1 MKLQM
6 KLRTRLFLG
15 FSALMT
21 VALLGL
27 LLALVSVMQ
36 MAKSQEQL
44 IRDNFSI
51 IEINQQLR
59 QTLGNHLIV
68 MLTDDNRSEAL
79 APLRQSF
86 QQTLERGIAEA
97 NDDVDRQAFRAVAS
111 AYAAFLQQ
119 IEASRHQNLTLLED
133 NPLSQS
139 FNKVRGLMTDM
150 QGAAYDKIR
159 DTELRSRDRASL
171 LAGLLGLTAIAVLLI
186 GFITA
191 HSFARRFGE
200 PIERLSAAADQIGR
214 GDFNIALPTPPIAEL
229 SSLSRRFGLMAQA
242 LHEFKQTNVE
252 ALVNGQQRLQALLD
266 SIDDGLLIVD
276 RDGRL
281 EHANPVAQ
289 RQLAWENEHLGST
302 LGEAL
307 GYPQLDNAARQVL
320 DDKPLSDP
328 PEDLVIE
335 ADGERRLLAWRISP
349 VSHHDGSISGAVMVL
364 HDVTDQRT
372 FERVR
377 NEFVLRASHELR
389 TPVTGM
395 QMAFSLL
402 RERLRYPADS
412 RESDLFDTVHEEMQ
426 RLVRLINDL
435 LNFSRYQS
443 GQQKLE
449 LELEQCDV
457 PELLEAARQRFE
469 VNAAE
474 QDVQLKLELQQPLPT
489 LMLDRQQIERVLD
502 NLLSNALRHT
512 PRGGEVRLLARH
524 HGERLILSVEDNGE
538 GIPYSQ
544 QARIFEPF
552 VQIGRRRGGAG
563 LGLALCKE
571 IAQLHGGRIGVHSR
585 IGHGTIFYVA
595 LPI

>member
-214 GDFNIALPTPPIAEL
+214 GDFNTALPPPPIAEL

-449 LELEQCDV
+449 LEQCDV

>member
-119 IEASRHQNLTLLED
+119 VEASRHQNLTLLED

-214 GDFNIALPTPPIAEL
+214 GDFNIALPPPPIAEL

-449 LELEQCDV
+449 LEQCDV

>member
-27 LLALVSVMQ
+27 VLALVSVVQ
-36 MAKSQEQL
+36 MAQSQEKL
-44 IRDNFSI
+44 IRDNFGV

-59 QTLGNHLIV
+59 QALGNQLLLLV
-68 MLTDDNRSEAL
+68 RDERDNAAFDESRNGFQAAL
-79 APLRQSF
+79 AQGLAQAPRATDRDAYRAIGEAYTRF
-86 QQTLERGIAEA
+86 LE
-97 NDDVDRQAFRAVAS
+97 Q
-111 AYAAFLQQ
+111 LQDPGQ
-119 IEASRHQNLTLLED
+119 LNWTLLED
-133 NPLSQS
+133 NALSQS
-139 FNKVRGLMTDM
+139 FNRVRELMVDM
-150 QGAAYDKIR
+150 QQSAYDQIR
-159 DTELRSRDRASL
+159 DTEIRSRERAQL
-171 LAGLLGLTAIAVLLI
+171 LAGLLGLTGIAVLLI
-186 GFITA
+186 GFVTA
-191 HSFARRFGE
+191 HSFARRFGD
-200 PIERLSAAADQIGR
+200 PIEQLSSVADQIGR
-214 GDFNIALPTPPIAEL
+214 GDFNIDLPSSPIAEL
-229 SSLSRRFGLMAQA
+229 SSLIRRFGLMAQA
-242 LHEFKQTNVE
+242 LHDFKQTNVE
-252 ALVNGQQRLQALLD
+252 ALVDGQQRLQALLD

-276 RDGRL
+276 RQGRL

-289 RQLAWENEHLGST
+289 RQLAWETEHLGST
-302 LGEAL
+302 LGQAL
-307 GYPQLDNAARQVL
+307 GYPELDTAAQQVL
-320 DDKPLSDP
+320 DDKSLSAP

-335 ADGERRLLAWRISP
+335 ADGERRLLSWRMSP
-349 VSHHDGSISGAVMVL
+349 VNHHDGRISGAVMVI

-402 RERLRYPADS
+402 RERTHYPENS
-412 RESDLFDTVHEEMQ
+412 RESDLFCTVHEEMQ
-426 RLVRLINDL
+426 RLVTLINDL

-449 LELEQCDV
+449 REPCN
-457 PELLEAARQRFE
+457 PGELLEQARQRFQP
-469 VNAAE
+469 AADKTGIRIE
-474 QDVQLKLELQQPLPT
+474 LELQPPLPS
-489 LMLDRQQIERVLD
+489 LLLDRQQMERVLD

-512 PRGGEVRLLARH
+512 PDGGEIRLLARH
-524 HGERLILSVEDNGE
+524 HGERVILSVEDNGE

-585 IGHGTIFYVA
+585 IGHGTIFYIA

>member
-27 LLALVSVMQ
+27 LLALVSVVQ
-36 MAKSQEQL
+36 MAKSQEKL
-44 IRDNFSI
+44 IRENFGV

-59 QTLGNHLIV
+59 QSLSNHLLLLVRGQRDDAALTEARTSFQAALAQGLSQAARSDDRHAYQAIGEAYAR
-68 MLTDDNRSEAL
+68 LTDELD
-79 APLRQSF
+79 APS
-86 QQTLERGIAEA
+86 TP
-97 NDDVDRQAFRAVAS
+97 QAS
-111 AYAAFLQQ
+111 
-119 IEASRHQNLTLLED
+119 LLED
-133 NPLSQS
+133 NALSQA
-139 FNKVRGLMTDM
+139 FNHVRELMVDM
-150 QGAAYDKIR
+150 QQSAYGQIR
-159 DTELRSRDRASL
+159 DTEIRSRERAQL
-171 LAGLLGLTAIAVLLI
+171 LAGLLGLTGMAVLLI
-186 GFITA
+186 GFVTA
-191 HSFARRFGE
+191 HSFARRFGD
-200 PIERLSAAADQIGR
+200 PIEQLSSVADQIGR
-214 GDFNIALPTPPIAEL
+214 GDFNISLPASPIAEL
-229 SSLSRRFGLMAQA
+229 SSLIRRFGLMAQA
-242 LHEFKQTNVE
+242 LHDFKQTNVE

-266 SIDDGLLIVD
+266 SIDDGLLIID
-276 RDGRL
+276 RQGRL

-289 RQLAWENEHLGST
+289 RQLAWESEHLGST
-302 LGEAL
+302 LGQAL
-307 GYPQLDNAARQVL
+307 GYPELDEAARQVL
-320 DDKPLSDP
+320 DDKPLSGP

-335 ADGERRLLAWRISP
+335 ADGERRLLSWRMSP
-349 VSHHDGSISGAVMVL
+349 VNHHDGRISGAVMVL

-402 RERLRYPADS
+402 RERTHYPENS
-412 RESDLFDTVHEEMQ
+412 READLFSTVYEEMQ
-426 RLVRLINDL
+426 RLVTLINDL

-449 LELEQCDV
+449 RV
-457 PELLEAARQRFE
+457 PCEPAELLEQARQRFQPT
-469 VNAAE
+469 AA
-474 QDVQLKLELQQPLPT
+474 QNDIDIKLELQTPLPS
-489 LMLDRQQIERVLD
+489 LLLDRQQMERMLD

-512 PRGGEVRLLARH
+512 PDGGEIRLLARH
-524 HGERLILSVEDNGE
+524 HGERVILSVEDNGE

-585 IGHGTIFYVA
+585 IGHGTIFYIA

>member
-44 IRDNFSI
+44 IRNNFAI

-68 MLTDDNRSEAL
+68 MLTDSGRSEAL
-79 APLRQSF
+79 EPLSQSF

-97 NDDVDRQAFRAVAS
+97 SDEADRQAFQAVAS
-111 AYAAFLQQ
+111 AYASFLQQ
-119 IEASRHQNLTLLED
+119 VDAARNQNLTLLED
-133 NPLSQS
+133 NPLSQA
-139 FNKVRGLMTDM
+139 FNQVRSLMTDM
-150 QGAAYDKIR
+150 QRTAYDKIR

-214 GDFNIALPTPPIAEL
+214 GDFNISLPTPHIAEL

-307 GYPQLDNAARQVL
+307 GYPDLDNAARQVL

-328 PEDLVIE
+328 PEDLIIE

-402 RERLRYPADS
+402 RERLRYPAGS

-449 LELEQCDV
+449 LEQCHI

-474 QDVQLKLELQQPLPT
+474 QEVQLKLELQQPLPT
-489 LMLDRQQIERVLD
+489 LMLDRQQIERVMD

-512 PRGGEVRLLARH
+512 PKGGEVRLLARH
-524 HGERLILSVEDNGE
+524 HGERIILSVEDNGE

>member
-44 IRDNFSI
+44 IRNNFAI

-68 MLTDDNRSEAL
+68 MLTDSGRSEAL
-79 APLRQSF
+79 EPLSQSF

-97 NDDVDRQAFRAVAS
+97 SDEADRQAFQAVAS
-111 AYAAFLQQ
+111 AYASFLQQ
-119 IEASRHQNLTLLED
+119 VDSASNQNLTLLED
-133 NPLSQS
+133 NPLSQA
-139 FNKVRGLMTDM
+139 FNQVRSLMTDM
-150 QGAAYDKIR
+150 QRTAYDKIR

-214 GDFNIALPTPPIAEL
+214 GDFNISLPTPHIAEL

-307 GYPQLDNAARQVL
+307 GYPDLDNAARQVL

-328 PEDLVIE
+328 PEDLIIE
-335 ADGERRLLAWRISP
+335 ADGERRLRISA

-402 RERLRYPADS
+402 RERLRYPAGS

-449 LELEQCDV
+449 LEQCHI

-474 QDVQLKLELQQPLPT
+474 QEVQLKLELQQPLPT
-489 LMLDRQQIERVLD
+489 LMLDRQQIERVMD

-512 PRGGEVRLLARH
+512 PKGGEVRLLARH
-524 HGERLILSVEDNGE
+524 HGERMILSVEDNGE

>member
-44 IRDNFSI
+44 IRNNFAI

-59 QTLGNHLIV
+59 QALGNHLIV
-68 MLTDDNRSEAL
+68 LLSEQRNDEAL
-79 APLRQSF
+79 APVRQAF

-97 NDDVDRQAFRAVAS
+97 TDDGDHQAFQEIAS
-111 AYAAFLQQ
+111 AYADFL
-119 IEASRHQNLTLLED
+119 EELNASSHLNWTLLED
-133 NPLSQS
+133 NALSQS
-139 FNKVRGLMTDM
+139 FNRVRGLMADM
-150 QGAAYDKIR
+150 QRSSYDKIR
-159 DTELRSRDRASL
+159 DTELRSRDRAAL

-214 GDFNIALPTPPIAEL
+214 GDFNIELPRPPIAEL

-242 LHEFKQTNVE
+242 LHQFKQTNVE

-266 SIDDGLLIVD
+266 SIDDGLLIID
-276 RDGRL
+276 REGRL

-289 RQLAWENEHLGST
+289 RQLAWETEHLGST

-307 GYPQLDNAARQVL
+307 DDPELDNAARQVL

-328 PEDLVIE
+328 PQDLIIE

-349 VSHHDGSISGAVMVL
+349 VSHLDGSISGAVMVL

-402 RERLRYPADS
+402 RERMHYPPGS

-449 LELEQCDV
+449 LEQCDI
-457 PELLEAARQRFE
+457 PKLLEEASQRFE
-469 VNAAE
+469 VAAAE
-474 QDVQLKLELQQPLPT
+474 QDVQLKLELQLPLPT
-489 LMLDRQQIERVLD
+489 LLLDRQQIERVLD

-512 PRGGEVRLLARH
+512 PKGGEVRLLARH
-524 HGERLILSVEDNGE
+524 HGERMILSVEDNGE

>member
-44 IRDNFSI
+44 IRNNFAI

-68 MLTDDNRSEAL
+68 MLTDGGRSEAL
-79 APLRQSF
+79 QPLSQSF

-97 NDDVDRQAFRAVAS
+97 SDEADRQAFQAVAS
-111 AYAAFLQQ
+111 AYASFLQQ
-119 IEASRHQNLTLLED
+119 VDSASNQNLTLLED
-133 NPLSQS
+133 NPLSQA
-139 FNKVRGLMTDM
+139 FNQVRSLMTDM
-150 QGAAYDKIR
+150 QRTAYDKIR

-214 GDFNIALPTPPIAEL
+214 GDFNISLPTPHIAEL

-307 GYPQLDNAARQVL
+307 GYPDLDNAARQVL

-328 PEDLVIE
+328 PEDLIIE

-402 RERLRYPADS
+402 RERLRYPAGS

-449 LELEQCDV
+449 LEQCHI

-474 QDVQLKLELQQPLPT
+474 QEVQLKLELQQPLPT
-489 LMLDRQQIERVLD
+489 LMLDRQQIERVMD

-512 PRGGEVRLLARH
+512 PKGGEVRLLARH
-524 HGERLILSVEDNGE
+524 HGERIILSVEDNGE

>member
-27 LLALVSVMQ
+27 LLALVSVVQ
-36 MAKSQEQL
+36 MAKSQENL
-44 IRDNFSI
+44 IRANFGV
-51 IEINQQLR
+51 IEVSQQLR
-59 QTLGNHLIV
+59 QALGNQLLLLV
-68 MLTDDNRSEAL
+68 REDRDAAALDESREKFQTAL
-79 APLRQSF
+79 A
-86 QQTLERGIAEA
+86 RGLAEA
-97 NDDVDRQAFRAVAS
+97 TEEQDRQAYLAIGDAFARFAS
-111 AYAAFLQQ
+111 LLDQPSSENA
-119 IEASRHQNLTLLED
+119 ILLEG
-133 NPLSQS
+133 NPLSQA
-139 FNKVRGLMTDM
+139 FNQVRELMVAM
-150 QGAAYDKIR
+150 QQDAYTEIR
-159 DTELRSRDRASL
+159 DTEIRSRERAQL
-171 LAGLLGLTAIAVLLI
+171 LAGLLGLTGIAVLLI
-186 GFITA
+186 GFVTA
-191 HSFARRFGE
+191 HSFARRFGD
-200 PIERLSAAADQIGR
+200 PIEQLSSVADQIGR
-214 GDFNIALPTPPIAEL
+214 GDFNITLPSSPIAEI
-229 SSLSRRFGLMAQA
+229 SSLIRRFGLMSQA
-242 LHEFKQTNVE
+242 LHQFKQTNVE

-266 SIDDGLLIVD
+266 SIDDGLLIID
-276 RDGRL
+276 RQGRL

-289 RQLAWENEHLGST
+289 RQLAWESEHLGST
-302 LGEAL
+302 LSQAL
-307 GYPQLDNAARQVL
+307 GYPELDEAARQVL
-320 DDKPLSDP
+320 DDKPLSGP

-335 ADGERRLLAWRISP
+335 ADGERRLLSWRMSP
-349 VSHHDGSISGAVMVL
+349 VNHHDGRISGAVMVL

-402 RERLRYPADS
+402 RERTHYAENS
-412 RESDLFDTVHEEMQ
+412 READLFITVHEEMQ
-426 RLVRLINDL
+426 RLVTLINDL

-449 LELEQCDV
+449 REPCDAA
-457 PELLEAARQRFE
+457 ELLEDARQRFQP
-469 VNAAE
+469 AAE
-474 QDVQLKLELQQPLPT
+474 QNHISIKLELQSPLPS
-489 LMLDRQQIERVLD
+489 LLLDRQQMERVLD

-512 PRGGEVRLLARH
+512 PDGGEIRLLARH
-524 HGERLILSVEDNGE
+524 HGERVILSVEDNGE

-585 IGHGTIFYVA
+585 IGHGTIFYIA
-595 LPI
+595 LPV

>member
-1 MKLQM
+1 MKLHM

-27 LLALVSVMQ
+27 MLALVSVMQ
-36 MAKSQEQL
+36 MAKSQERL
-44 IRDNFSI
+44 IGDNFTA
-51 IEINQQLR
+51 IELNQQMR
-59 QTLGNHLIV
+59 HALGN
-68 MLTDDNRSEAL
+68 MLLGRMHAETDVALLEREQAKFEAL
-79 APLRQSF
+79 LEQRLGESTSAEQERDLREIS
-86 QQTLERGIAEA
+86 
-97 NDDVDRQAFRAVAS
+97 
-111 AYAAFLQQ
+111 AAFARFVEQ
-119 IEASRHQNLTLLED
+119 LTVPHSADWTTADDQALGDAFSAVRERLLEVQ
-133 NPLSQS
+133 N
-139 FNKVRGLMTDM
+139 R
-150 QGAAYDKIR
+150 AYQHIR
-159 DTELRSRDRASL
+159 EMEEHSRDRAIL
-171 LAGLLGLTAIAVLLI
+171 LAGVLGLTGVAVLLI

-191 HSFARRFGE
+191 HGFARRFGE

-214 GDFNIALPTPPIAEL
+214 GDFNIALPSSPIAEL

-266 SIDDGLLIVD
+266 SIDDGLLIID
-276 RDGRL
+276 REGRL

-289 RQLAWENEHLGST
+289 RQLAWEEEHLGARV
-302 LGEAL
+302 GEAL
-307 GYPQLDNAARQVL
+307 DAPELDQATRQVL
-320 DDKPLSDP
+320 DDKPLAAP
-328 PEDLVIE
+328 PQDLVIE
-335 ADGERRLLAWRISP
+335 ADGERRLLAWRMSP

-402 RERLRYPADS
+402 RERLKFPEGS
-412 RESDLFDTVHEEMQ
+412 RESDLLVTVHEEMQ

-449 LELEQCDV
+449 LVQCDIV
-457 PELLEAARQRFE
+457 ELLEGARQRFLTP
-469 VNAAE
+469 AAE
-474 QDVQLKLELQQPLPT
+474 QDITLTLEVQAPLPSM
-489 LMLDRQQIERVLD
+489 LLDRQQIDRVLD

-512 PRGGEVRLLARH
+512 PKGGEVRLLARH
-524 HGERLILSVEDNGE
+524 HGERIILSVEDNGE

>member
-1 MKLQM
+1 MKLHM

-27 LLALVSVMQ
+27 MLALVSVMQ
-36 MAKSQEQL
+36 MAKSQERL
-44 IRDNFSI
+44 IGDNFTA
-51 IEINQQLR
+51 IELNQQMRHALGNMLLGRMHAETDVALLEREQAKFEALLEQRLGESTSAEQERDLR
-59 QTLGNHLIV
+59 EISAAFARFVEQLTVPHSADWTTADDQTLGDAFSAV
-68 MLTDDNRSEAL
+68 R
-79 APLRQSF
+79 
-86 QQTLERGIAEA
+86 ER
-97 NDDVDRQAFRAVAS
+97 
-111 AYAAFLQQ
+111 
-119 IEASRHQNLTLLED
+119 LLEVQ
-133 NPLSQS
+133 N
-139 FNKVRGLMTDM
+139 R
-150 QGAAYDKIR
+150 AYQHIR
-159 DTELRSRDRASL
+159 EMEEHSRDRAIL
-171 LAGLLGLTAIAVLLI
+171 LAGVLGLTGVAVLLI

-191 HSFARRFGE
+191 HGFARRFGE

-214 GDFNIALPTPPIAEL
+214 GDFNIALPSSPIAEL

-266 SIDDGLLIVD
+266 SIDDGLLIID
-276 RDGRL
+276 REGRL

-289 RQLAWENEHLGST
+289 RQLAWEEEHLGARV
-302 LGEAL
+302 GEAL
-307 GYPQLDNAARQVL
+307 DAPELDQATRQVL
-320 DDKPLSDP
+320 DDKPLAAP
-328 PEDLVIE
+328 PQDLVIE
-335 ADGERRLLAWRISP
+335 ADGERRLLAWRMSP

-402 RERLRYPADS
+402 RERLKFPEGS
-412 RESDLFDTVHEEMQ
+412 RESDLLVTVHEEMQ

-449 LELEQCDV
+449 LVQCDIA
-457 PELLEAARQRFE
+457 ELLEGARQRFLTP
-469 VNAAE
+469 AAE
-474 QDVQLKLELQQPLPT
+474 QDITLTLEVQAPLPSM
-489 LMLDRQQIERVLD
+489 LLDRQQIDRVLD

-512 PRGGEVRLLARH
+512 PKGGEVRLLARH
-524 HGERLILSVEDNGE
+524 HGERIILSVEDNGE

>member
-44 IRDNFSI
+44 IRNNFAI

-68 MLTDDNRSEAL
+68 MLTDSGRSEAL
-79 APLRQSF
+79 EPLSQSF

-97 NDDVDRQAFRAVAS
+97 SDEADRQAFQAVAS
-111 AYAAFLQQ
+111 AYASFLQQ
-119 IEASRHQNLTLLED
+119 VDSASNQNLTLLED
-133 NPLSQS
+133 NPLSQA
-139 FNKVRGLMTDM
+139 FNQVRSLMTDM
-150 QGAAYDKIR
+150 QRTAYDKIR

-214 GDFNIALPTPPIAEL
+214 GDFNISLPTPHIAEL

-307 GYPQLDNAARQVL
+307 GSPDLDNAARQVL

-328 PEDLVIE
+328 PEDLIIE

-402 RERLRYPADS
+402 RERLRYPAGS

-426 RLVRLINDL
+426 RLVRRINDL

-449 LELEQCDV
+449 LEQCHI

-474 QDVQLKLELQQPLPT
+474 QEVQLKLELQQPLPT
-489 LMLDRQQIERVLD
+489 LMLDRQQIERVMD

-512 PRGGEVRLLARH
+512 PKGGEVRLLARH
-524 HGERLILSVEDNGE
+524 HGERMILSVEDNGE

>member
-27 LLALVSVMQ
+27 LLALVSVVQ
-36 MAKSQEQL
+36 MAKSQEKL
-44 IRDNFSI
+44 IRENFGI

-59 QTLGNHLIV
+59 QSLSNHLLLLVRGQRDDDALTEARTSFQAALAQGLSQAARPDDRHAYQAIGEAYAR
-68 MLTDDNRSEAL
+68 LTDELD
-79 APLRQSF
+79 APS
-86 QQTLERGIAEA
+86 TP
-97 NDDVDRQAFRAVAS
+97 QAS
-111 AYAAFLQQ
+111 
-119 IEASRHQNLTLLED
+119 LLED
-133 NPLSQS
+133 NALSQA
-139 FNKVRGLMTDM
+139 FNHVRELMVDM
-150 QGAAYDKIR
+150 QQSAYDQIR
-159 DTELRSRDRASL
+159 DTEIRSRERAQL
-171 LAGLLGLTAIAVLLI
+171 LAGLLGLTGMAVLLI
-186 GFITA
+186 GFVTA
-191 HSFARRFGE
+191 HSFARRFGD
-200 PIERLSAAADQIGR
+200 PIEQLSSVADQIGR
-214 GDFNIALPTPPIAEL
+214 GDFNISLPASPIAEL
-229 SSLSRRFGLMAQA
+229 SSLIRRFGLMAQA
-242 LHEFKQTNVE
+242 LHDFKQTNVE

-266 SIDDGLLIVD
+266 SIDDGLLIID
-276 RDGRL
+276 RQGRL

-289 RQLAWENEHLGST
+289 RQLAWESEHLGST
-302 LGEAL
+302 LGQAL
-307 GYPQLDNAARQVL
+307 GYPELDEAARQVL
-320 DDKPLSDP
+320 DDKPLSGP

-335 ADGERRLLAWRISP
+335 ADGERRLLSWRMSP
-349 VSHHDGSISGAVMVL
+349 VNHHDGRISGAVMVL

-402 RERLRYPADS
+402 RERTHYPESS
-412 RESDLFDTVHEEMQ
+412 READLFSTVYEEMQ
-426 RLVRLINDL
+426 RLVTLINDL

-449 LELEQCDV
+449 RV
-457 PELLEAARQRFE
+457 PCEPAELLEQARQRFQPT
-469 VNAAE
+469 AA
-474 QDVQLKLELQQPLPT
+474 QNDIDIKLELQTPLPS
-489 LMLDRQQIERVLD
+489 LLLDRQQMERMLD

-512 PRGGEVRLLARH
+512 PDGGEIRLLARH
-524 HGERLILSVEDNGE
+524 HGERVILSVEDNGE

-585 IGHGTIFYVA
+585 IGHGTIFYIA

>member
-27 LLALVSVMQ
+27 LLALVSVVQ
-36 MAKSQEQL
+36 MAQSQEKL
-44 IRDNFSI
+44 IRDNFGV
-51 IEINQQLR
+51 IEVNQQLR
-59 QTLGNHLIV
+59 QALGNHLLLLV
-68 MLTDDNRSEAL
+68 REDRDNNAL
-79 APLRQSF
+79 AESRSVF
-86 QQTLERGIAEA
+86 QTALSRGLSQAA
-97 NDDVDRQAFRAVAS
+97 RPNDRQAYQAIGA
-111 AYAAFLQQ
+111 AYARFINEL
-119 IEASRHQNLTLLED
+119 ESPSNLNWSLLED
-133 NPLSQS
+133 NALSQS
-139 FNKVRGLMTDM
+139 FNHVRELMVDM
-150 QGAAYDKIR
+150 QQSAYDQIR
-159 DTELRSRDRASL
+159 DTEIRSRERAQL
-171 LAGLLGLTAIAVLLI
+171 LAGLLGLTGVAVLLI
-186 GFITA
+186 GFVTA
-191 HSFARRFGE
+191 HSFARRFGD
-200 PIERLSAAADQIGR
+200 PIEQLSSVADQIGR
-214 GDFNIALPTPPIAEL
+214 GDFNINLPASPIAEL
-229 SSLSRRFGLMAQA
+229 SSLIRRFGLMAQA

-252 ALVNGQQRLQALLD
+252 ALVDGQQRLQALLD

-276 RDGRL
+276 RQGRL

-289 RQLAWENEHLGST
+289 RQLAWESEHLGST
-302 LGEAL
+302 LGQAL
-307 GYPQLDNAARQVL
+307 GYPELDEAAQQVL
-320 DDKPLSDP
+320 DDKPLSGP

-335 ADGERRLLAWRISP
+335 ADGERRLLSWRMSP
-349 VSHHDGSISGAVMVL
+349 VNHHDGRISGAVMVL

-402 RERLRYPADS
+402 RERTHYPENS
-412 RESDLFDTVHEEMQ
+412 READLFSTVHEEMQ
-426 RLVRLINDL
+426 RLVTLINDL

-449 LELEQCDV
+449 RV
-457 PELLEAARQRFE
+457 PCEPAELLEQARQRFQAS
-469 VNAAE
+469 AA
-474 QDVQLKLELQQPLPT
+474 QNDIDIKLELQTPLPS
-489 LMLDRQQIERVLD
+489 LLLDRQQMERMLD

-512 PRGGEVRLLARH
+512 PDGGEIRLLARH
-524 HGERLILSVEDNGE
+524 HGERVILSVEDNGE

-585 IGHGTIFYVA
+585 IGHGTIFYIA

>member
-119 IEASRHQNLTLLED
+119 VEASRHQNLTLLED

-449 LELEQCDV
+449 LEQCDV
-457 PELLEAARQRFE
+457 PELLESARQRFE

>member
-27 LLALVSVMQ
+27 LLALVSVVQ
-36 MAKSQEQL
+36 MAKSQEKL
-44 IRDNFSI
+44 IRDNFGV
-51 IEINQQLR
+51 IEVNQQLR
-59 QTLGNHLIV
+59 HALNNHLLLLV
-68 MLTDDNRSEAL
+68 RNQNDPAGFAKNRDAFQDAL
-79 APLRQSF
+79 ARGMAQAPRPTDRDAYQVIADAYSEFL
-86 QQTLERGIAEA
+86 TELETPTTD
-97 NDDVDRQAFRAVAS
+97 NS
-111 AYAAFLQQ
+111 
-119 IEASRHQNLTLLED
+119 TLLED
-133 NPLSQS
+133 NPLGQS
-139 FNKVRGLMTDM
+139 FSRVRELMVEM
-150 QGAAYDKIR
+150 QQSAYDQIR
-159 DTELRSRDRASL
+159 DTEIRSRERAQL
-171 LAGLLGLTAIAVLLI
+171 LAGLLGLTGIAVLLI
-186 GFITA
+186 GFVTA
-191 HSFARRFGE
+191 HSFARRFGD
-200 PIERLSAAADQIGR
+200 PIEQLSSVADQIGR
-214 GDFNIALPTPPIAEL
+214 GDFNINLPSSPIAEL
-229 SSLSRRFGLMAQA
+229 SSLIHRFGLMAQA
-242 LHEFKQTNVE
+242 LHDFKQTNVE
-252 ALVNGQQRLQALLD
+252 ALVDGQQRLQALLD

-276 RDGRL
+276 RQGRL

-289 RQLAWENEHLGST
+289 RQLAWETEHLGST
-302 LGEAL
+302 LGQAL
-307 GYPQLDNAARQVL
+307 GYPELDEAAQQVL
-320 DDKPLSDP
+320 DDKSLSGP

-335 ADGERRLLAWRISP
+335 ADGERRLLSWRMSP
-349 VSHHDGSISGAVMVL
+349 VNHYDGRISGAVMVL

-402 RERLRYPADS
+402 RERTKYPDNS
-412 RESDLFDTVHEEMQ
+412 READLFNTVHEEMQ
-426 RLVRLINDL
+426 RLVTLINDL

-449 LELEQCDV
+449 REPCDPSQLLEQ
-457 PELLEAARQRFE
+457 ARQRFQ
-469 VNAAE
+469 AAAM
-474 QDVQLKLELQQPLPT
+474 QNDVDIKLELQTPLPN
-489 LMLDRQQIERVLD
+489 LLLDRQQMERVLD

-512 PRGGEVRLLARH
+512 PDGGEIRLLARH
-524 HGERLILSVEDNGE
+524 HGERVILSVEDNGE

-585 IGHGTIFYVA
+585 IGHGTIFYIA

>member
-1 MKLQM
+1 MKVQM

-27 LLALVSVMQ
+27 LLALVSVVQ
-36 MAKSQEQL
+36 MAQSQETL
-44 IRDNFSI
+44 IRDNFGV
-51 IEINQQLR
+51 IEANQQLR
-59 QTLGNHLIV
+59 QALGNHLLQLV
-68 MLTDDNRSEAL
+68 RAERDSAAL
-79 APLRQSF
+79 AQTRHTF
-86 QQTLERGIAEA
+86 QTALSRGISQAPRLE
-97 NDDVDRQAFRAVAS
+97 DRQAYQAIGD
-111 AYAAFLQQ
+111 AYARFINEL
-119 IEASRHQNLTLLED
+119 ETPTSRNWTLLED
-133 NPLSQS
+133 NALTQS
-139 FNKVRGLMTDM
+139 FNRVRELMVDM
-150 QGAAYDKIR
+150 QQSAYDQIR
-159 DTELRSRDRASL
+159 DTEIRSRERAQL
-171 LAGLLGLTAIAVLLI
+171 LAGLLGLTGIAVLLI
-186 GFITA
+186 GFVTA
-191 HSFARRFGE
+191 HSFARRFGD
-200 PIERLSAAADQIGR
+200 PIEQLSSVADQIGQ
-214 GDFNIALPTPPIAEL
+214 GDFNIKLPASPIAEL
-229 SSLSRRFGLMAQA
+229 SSLIHRFGLMAQA
-242 LHEFKQTNVE
+242 LHDFKQTNVE
-252 ALVNGQQRLQALLD
+252 ALVDGQQRLQALLD

-276 RDGRL
+276 RQGRL

-289 RQLAWENEHLGST
+289 RQLAWETEHLGST
-302 LGEAL
+302 LGQAL
-307 GYPQLDNAARQVL
+307 GYPELDEAAQQVL
-320 DDKPLSDP
+320 DDKPLSGP

-335 ADGERRLLAWRISP
+335 ADGERRLLSWRMSP
-349 VSHHDGSISGAVMVL
+349 VNHHDGRISGAVMVL

-402 RERLRYPADS
+402 RERTHYPETS
-412 RESDLFDTVHEEMQ
+412 READLFSTVHEEMQ
-426 RLVRLINDL
+426 RLVTLINDL

-449 LELEQCDV
+449 RVPCD
-457 PELLEAARQRFE
+457 PAELLEQARQRFQP
-469 VNAAE
+469 AAL
-474 QDVQLKLELQQPLPT
+474 QNGKDIKLELQTPLPS
-489 LMLDRQQIERVLD
+489 LMLDRQQMERVLD
-502 NLLSNALRHT
+502 NLMSNALRHT
-512 PRGGEVRLLARH
+512 PDGGEIRLLARH
-524 HGERLILSVEDNGE
+524 HGERVILSVEDNGE

-585 IGHGTIFYVA
+585 IGHGTIFYIA

>member
-27 LLALVSVMQ
+27 LLALVSVVQ
-36 MAKSQEQL
+36 MAKSQEKL
-44 IRDNFSI
+44 IRENFGI

-59 QTLGNHLIV
+59 QSLSNHLLLLV
-68 MLTDDNRSEAL
+68 RGQRDDDALTEARTSFQAAL
-79 APLRQSF
+79 AQGLSQAARP
-86 QQTLERGIAEA
+86 
-97 NDDVDRQAFRAVAS
+97 DDRHAYQAIGE
-111 AYAAFLQQ
+111 AYARFTDELDAPSAPQ
-119 IEASRHQNLTLLED
+119 ASLLED
-133 NPLSQS
+133 NALSQA
-139 FNKVRGLMTDM
+139 FNHVRELMVDM
-150 QGAAYDKIR
+150 QQSAYDQIR
-159 DTELRSRDRASL
+159 DTEIRSRERAQL
-171 LAGLLGLTAIAVLLI
+171 LAGLLGLTGMAVLLI
-186 GFITA
+186 GFVTA
-191 HSFARRFGE
+191 HSFARRFGD
-200 PIERLSAAADQIGR
+200 PIEQLSSVADQIGR
-214 GDFNIALPTPPIAEL
+214 GDFNISLPASPIAEL
-229 SSLSRRFGLMAQA
+229 SSLIRRFGLMAQA
-242 LHEFKQTNVE
+242 LHDFKQTNVE

-266 SIDDGLLIVD
+266 SIDDGLLIID
-276 RDGRL
+276 RQGRL

-289 RQLAWENEHLGST
+289 RQLAWESEHLGST
-302 LGEAL
+302 LGQAL
-307 GYPQLDNAARQVL
+307 GYPELDEAARQVL
-320 DDKPLSDP
+320 DDKPLSGP

-335 ADGERRLLAWRISP
+335 ADGERRLLSWRMSP
-349 VSHHDGSISGAVMVL
+349 VNHHDGRISGAVMVL

-402 RERLRYPADS
+402 RERTHYPENS
-412 RESDLFDTVHEEMQ
+412 READLFSTVYEEMQ
-426 RLVRLINDL
+426 RLVTLINDL

-449 LELEQCDV
+449 RV
-457 PELLEAARQRFE
+457 PCEPAELLEQARQRFQPT
-469 VNAAE
+469 AA
-474 QDVQLKLELQQPLPT
+474 QNDIDIKLELQTPLPS
-489 LMLDRQQIERVLD
+489 LLLDRQQMERMLD

-512 PRGGEVRLLARH
+512 PDGGEIRLLARH
-524 HGERLILSVEDNGE
+524 HGERVILSVEDNGE

-585 IGHGTIFYVA
+585 IGHGTIFYIA

>member
-44 IRDNFSI
+44 IRNNFAI
-51 IEINQQLR
+51 IEVNQQLR
-59 QTLGNHLIV
+59 QALGNHLIV
-68 MLTDDNRSEAL
+68 MLTDDSQGEAL
-79 APLRQSF
+79 DSLRQSF

-97 NDDVDRQAFRAVAS
+97 KDDADRQAFQAIAS
-111 AYAAFLQQ
+111 AYANFLQQ
-119 IEASRHQNLTLLED
+119 ADASRHQSLSLLED
-133 NPLSQS
+133 NPLSQA
-139 FNKVRGLMTDM
+139 FNQVRSLMSDM
-150 QGAAYDKIR
+150 QRTAYDRIR

-214 GDFNIALPTPPIAEL
+214 GDFNISLPTPPIAEL

-307 GYPQLDNAARQVL
+307 GYPDLDKAARQVL

-328 PEDLVIE
+328 PEDLIIE

-402 RERLRYPADS
+402 RERLRYPPDS

-449 LELEQCDV
+449 VEQCSI

-469 VNAAE
+469 VAAAD

-489 LMLDRQQIERVLD
+489 LMLDRQQIERVMD

-512 PRGGEVRLLARH
+512 PKGGEVRLLARH
-524 HGERLILSVEDNGE
+524 HGERMILSVEDNGE

>member
-27 LLALVSVMQ
+27 LLALVSVVQ
-36 MAKSQEQL
+36 MAKSQEKL
-44 IRDNFSI
+44 IRENFGV

-59 QTLGNHLIV
+59 QSLSNHLLLLVRGQRDDAALTEARTSFQAALAQGLSQAARSDDRHAYQAIGEAYAR
-68 MLTDDNRSEAL
+68 LTDELD
-79 APLRQSF
+79 APS
-86 QQTLERGIAEA
+86 AP
-97 NDDVDRQAFRAVAS
+97 QAS
-111 AYAAFLQQ
+111 
-119 IEASRHQNLTLLED
+119 LLED
-133 NPLSQS
+133 NALSQA
-139 FNKVRGLMTDM
+139 FNHVRELMVDM
-150 QGAAYDKIR
+150 QQSAYDQIR
-159 DTELRSRDRASL
+159 DTEIRSRERAQL
-171 LAGLLGLTAIAVLLI
+171 LAGLLGLTGMAVLLI
-186 GFITA
+186 GFVTA
-191 HSFARRFGE
+191 HSFARRFGD
-200 PIERLSAAADQIGR
+200 PIEQLSSVADQIGR
-214 GDFNIALPTPPIAEL
+214 GDFNISLPASPIAEL
-229 SSLSRRFGLMAQA
+229 SSLIRRFGLMAQA
-242 LHEFKQTNVE
+242 LHDFKQTNVE

-266 SIDDGLLIVD
+266 SIDDGLLIID
-276 RDGRL
+276 RQGRL

-289 RQLAWENEHLGST
+289 RQLAWESEHLGST
-302 LGEAL
+302 LGQAL
-307 GYPQLDNAARQVL
+307 GYPELDEAARQVL
-320 DDKPLSDP
+320 DDKPLSGP

-335 ADGERRLLAWRISP
+335 ADGERRLLSWRMSP
-349 VSHHDGSISGAVMVL
+349 VNHHDGRISGAVMVL

-402 RERLRYPADS
+402 RERTHYPESS
-412 RESDLFDTVHEEMQ
+412 READLFSTVYEEMQ
-426 RLVRLINDL
+426 RLVTLINDL

-449 LELEQCDV
+449 RV
-457 PELLEAARQRFE
+457 PCEPAELLEQARQRFQPT
-469 VNAAE
+469 AA
-474 QDVQLKLELQQPLPT
+474 QNDIDIKLELQTPLPS
-489 LMLDRQQIERVLD
+489 LLLDRQQMERMLD

-512 PRGGEVRLLARH
+512 PDGGEIRLLARH
-524 HGERLILSVEDNGE
+524 HGERVILSVEDNGE

-585 IGHGTIFYVA
+585 IGHGTIFYIA

>member
-44 IRDNFSI
+44 IRNNFSI

-59 QTLGNHLIV
+59 QALGNHLIV
-68 MLTDDNRSEAL
+68 MLTDNSRSEAL
-79 APLRQSF
+79 DPLRQAF

-97 NDDVDRQAFRAVAS
+97 NDDADRQAFQTIAS

-119 IEASRHQNLTLLED
+119 IDATRHQNLTLLED

-139 FNKVRGLMTDM
+139 FNRVRGLMTDM

-214 GDFNIALPTPPIAEL
+214 GDFNITLPTPPIAEL

-242 LHEFKQTNVE
+242 LHDFKQTNVE

-307 GYPQLDNAARQVL
+307 GYPDLDNAARQVL

-328 PEDLVIE
+328 PEDLIIE

-449 LELEQCDV
+449 LEQCDI
-457 PELLEAARQRFE
+457 PELIEAARQRFE
-469 VNAAE
+469 VAATE

-489 LMLDRQQIERVLD
+489 LMLDRQQIERVMD

-512 PRGGEVRLLARH
+512 PKGGEVRLLARH
-524 HGERLILSVEDNGE
+524 HGERMILSVEDNGE

>member
-27 LLALVSVMQ
+27 LLALVSVVQ
-36 MAKSQEQL
+36 MAQSQEKL
-44 IRDNFSI
+44 IRDNFGV
-51 IEINQQLR
+51 IEVNQKLR
-59 QTLGNHLIV
+59 QALGNQLLLLV
-68 MLTDDNRSEAL
+68 RDNRDNA
-79 APLRQSF
+79 AFDQS
-86 QQTLERGIAEA
+86 
-97 NDDVDRQAFRAVAS
+97 RQAFQSDLMKGAS
-111 AYAAFLQQ
+111 QAPLAEDRKAYREIGEAYAHFLGQLQ
-119 IEASRHQNLTLLED
+119 APTDANLTLLED
-133 NPLSQS
+133 NSLSQS
-139 FNKVRGLMTDM
+139 FNHVRALMVDM
-150 QGAAYDKIR
+150 QQSAYDQIR
-159 DTELRSRDRASL
+159 DTEIRSRERAQL
-171 LAGLLGLTAIAVLLI
+171 LAGLLGLTGIAVLLI
-186 GFITA
+186 GFVTA
-191 HSFARRFGE
+191 HSFARRFGD
-200 PIERLSAAADQIGR
+200 PIEQLSSVADQIGR
-214 GDFNIALPTPPIAEL
+214 GDFNIDLPASPIAEL
-229 SSLSRRFGLMAQA
+229 SSLIRRFGLMAQA
-242 LHEFKQTNVE
+242 LHDFKQTNVE
-252 ALVNGQQRLQALLD
+252 ALVDGQQRLQALLD
-266 SIDDGLLIVD
+266 SIDDGLLIID
-276 RDGRL
+276 RQGRL

-289 RQLAWENEHLGST
+289 RQLAWETEHLGST
-302 LGEAL
+302 LGQAL
-307 GYPQLDNAARQVL
+307 GHPELDDAAHQVL
-320 DDKPLSDP
+320 DDKPLSAP

-335 ADGERRLLAWRISP
+335 ADGERRLLSWRMSP
-349 VSHHDGSISGAVMVL
+349 VNHHDGRISGAVMVI

-402 RERLRYPADS
+402 RERTHYPDNS
-412 RESDLFDTVHEEMQ
+412 READLFSTVHEEMQ
-426 RLVRLINDL
+426 RLVTLINDL

-449 LELEQCDV
+449 REPCD
-457 PELLEAARQRFE
+457 PSELLEQARQRFLAS
-469 VNAAE
+469 AAQNDISIE
-474 QDVQLKLELQQPLPT
+474 LELQTPMPSL
-489 LMLDRQQIERVLD
+489 LLDRQQMERVLD
-502 NLLSNALRHT
+502 NLLSNALRYT
-512 PRGGEVRLLARH
+512 PDGGEIRLLARH
-524 HGERLILSVEDNGE
+524 HGERVILSVEDNGE

-585 IGHGTIFYVA
+585 IGHGTIFYIA

>member
-1 MKLQM
+1 MKIQM

-27 LLALVSVMQ
+27 LLALVSVVQ
-36 MAKSQEQL
+36 MAKSQEHL
-44 IRDNFSI
+44 IRDNFGV
-51 IEINQQLR
+51 IEVNQQLR
-59 QTLGNHLIV
+59 QALGNQLLLLVREHRD
-68 MLTDDNRSEAL
+68 TEAL
-79 APLRQSF
+79 DASRKVFLSA
-86 QQTLERGIAEA
+86 LARGM
-97 NDDVDRQAFRAVAS
+97 AS
-111 AYAAFLQQ
+111 APDEQDRKAY
-119 IEASRHQNLTLLED
+119 EAIGDAYTRFAVQLETRSNLNATLLED

-139 FNKVRGLMTDM
+139 FNRVRELMVDM
-150 QGAAYDKIR
+150 QQAAYNQIR
-159 DTELRSRDRASL
+159 DTEIRSRDRAQL
-171 LAGLLGLTAIAVLLI
+171 LAGLLGLTGIAVLLI
-186 GFITA
+186 GFVTA
-191 HSFARRFGE
+191 HSFARRFGD
-200 PIERLSAAADQIGR
+200 PIEQLSSVADQIGR
-214 GDFNIALPTPPIAEL
+214 GDFNIRLPTSPIAEL
-229 SSLSRRFGLMAQA
+229 SSLIRRFGLMAQA
-242 LHEFKQTNVE
+242 LHQFKQTNVE
-252 ALVNGQQRLQALLD
+252 ALVDGQQRLQALLD
-266 SIDDGLLIVD
+266 SIDDGLLIID
-276 RDGRL
+276 RQGRL

-289 RQLAWENEHLGST
+289 RQLAWETEHLGST
-302 LGEAL
+302 LGQAL
-307 GYPQLDNAARQVL
+307 GHPELDEAAQQVL
-320 DDKPLSDP
+320 ADTPLSAP

-335 ADGERRLLAWRISP
+335 ADGERRLLSWRISP
-349 VSHHDGSISGAVMVL
+349 VNHHDGRISGAVMVL

-402 RERLRYPADS
+402 RERTHYPDNS
-412 RESDLFDTVHEEMQ
+412 READLFTTVHEEMQ
-426 RLVRLINDL
+426 RLVTLINDL

-449 LELEQCDV
+449 RVPCDPSGLLEQ
-457 PELLEAARQRFE
+457 ARQRFQAS
-469 VNAAE
+469 AAQNDIE
-474 QDVQLKLELQQPLPT
+474 IKLELQTPLPS
-489 LMLDRQQIERVLD
+489 LLLDQQQMDRTLD

-512 PRGGEVRLLARH
+512 PNGGEIRLLARH
-524 HGERLILSVEDNGE
+524 HGERVILSVEDNGE

-585 IGHGTIFYVA
+585 IGHGTIFYIA

>member
-27 LLALVSVMQ
+27 LLALVSVVH
-36 MAKSQEQL
+36 MARSQEHL
-44 IRDNFSI
+44 IRNSFGV
-51 IEINQQLR
+51 IETGQKMRQALGTHMAILLR
-59 QTLGNHLIV
+59 QGN
-68 MLTDDNRSEAL
+68 DAEAL
-79 APLRQSF
+79 VESREAF
-86 QQTLERGIAEA
+86 QQALAEGLAEA
-97 NDDVDRQAFRAVAS
+97 NDEADRQAYLAAAEAFAAFTREIDLTEQQPWTPREDEQVSQAFNHVRHLVVDMQQS
-111 AYAAFLQQ
+111 AYDQ
-119 IEASRHQNLTLLED
+119 
-133 NPLSQS
+133 
-139 FNKVRGLMTDM
+139 
-150 QGAAYDKIR
+150 IR
-159 DTELRSRDRASL
+159 DTEIQGRERAVL
-171 LAGLLGLTAIAVLLI
+171 LAGVLGLTGVAVLLI

-191 HSFARRFGE
+191 HSFARRFGD
-200 PIERLSAAADQIGR
+200 PIEKLSVAADRIGR
-214 GDFNIALPTPPIAEL
+214 GDFDVALPTSPIAEL
-229 SSLSRRFGLMAQA
+229 SLLIGRFALMAQA
-242 LHEFKQTNVE
+242 LHRFKQTNVE

-266 SIDDGLLIVD
+266 SIDDGLLIID
-276 RDGRL
+276 REGRL

-289 RQLAWENEHLGST
+289 RQLAWETEHLGSS
-302 LGEAL
+302 LGQAL
-307 GYPQLDNAARQVL
+307 GYPELDDAARQVL
-320 DDKPLSDP
+320 DDQPLSAP
-328 PEDLVIE
+328 PQDLSIE
-335 ADGERRLLAWRISP
+335 ADGERRLLAWRMSP
-349 VSHHDGSISGAVMVL
+349 VSHHDGRISGAVMVL

-402 RERLRYPADS
+402 RERIKFAENS
-412 RESDLFDTVHEEMQ
+412 READLLTTVHEEMQ

-435 LNFSRYQS
+435 LDFSRYQS
-443 GQQKLE
+443 GQQKLQ
-449 LELEQCDV
+449 LMPCDIA
-457 PELLEAARQRFE
+457 ELLEQARQRFLPQ
-469 VNAAE
+469 AAE
-474 QDVQLKLELQQPLPT
+474 HRIELGLELQPPLPS
-489 LMLDRQQIERVLD
+489 LLLDRQQIERVLD

-512 PRGGEVRLLARH
+512 PDGGEIRLLARR
-524 HGERLILSVEDNGE
+524 HGERVILSVEDNGE

-585 IGHGTIFYVA
+585 IGHGTIFYIA

>member
-27 LLALVSVMQ
+27 LLALVSVVQ
-36 MAKSQEQL
+36 MAKSQEKL
-44 IRDNFSI
+44 IRENFGI

-59 QTLGNHLIV
+59 QSLSNHLLLLVRGQRDDAALTEARTSFQAALAQGLSQAARSDDRHAYQAIGEAYAR
-68 MLTDDNRSEAL
+68 LTDELD
-79 APLRQSF
+79 APS
-86 QQTLERGIAEA
+86 TP
-97 NDDVDRQAFRAVAS
+97 QAS
-111 AYAAFLQQ
+111 
-119 IEASRHQNLTLLED
+119 LLED
-133 NPLSQS
+133 NALSQA
-139 FNKVRGLMTDM
+139 FNHVRELMVDM
-150 QGAAYDKIR
+150 QQSAYDQIR
-159 DTELRSRDRASL
+159 DTEIRSRERAQL
-171 LAGLLGLTAIAVLLI
+171 LAGLLGLTGMAVLLI
-186 GFITA
+186 GFVTA
-191 HSFARRFGE
+191 HSFARRFGD
-200 PIERLSAAADQIGR
+200 PIEQLSSVADQIGR
-214 GDFNIALPTPPIAEL
+214 GDFNISLPASPIAEL
-229 SSLSRRFGLMAQA
+229 SSLIRRFGLMAQA
-242 LHEFKQTNVE
+242 LHDFKQTNVE

-266 SIDDGLLIVD
+266 SIDDGLLIID
-276 RDGRL
+276 RQGRL

-289 RQLAWENEHLGST
+289 RQLAWESEHLGST
-302 LGEAL
+302 LGQAL
-307 GYPQLDNAARQVL
+307 GYPELDVAARQVL
-320 DDKPLSDP
+320 DDKPLSGP

-335 ADGERRLLAWRISP
+335 ADGERRLLSWRMSP
-349 VSHHDGSISGAVMVL
+349 VNHHDGRISGAVMVL

-402 RERLRYPADS
+402 RERTHYPESS
-412 RESDLFDTVHEEMQ
+412 READLFSTVYEEMQ
-426 RLVRLINDL
+426 RLVTLINDL

-449 LELEQCDV
+449 RV
-457 PELLEAARQRFE
+457 PCEPAELLEQARQRFQPT
-469 VNAAE
+469 AA
-474 QDVQLKLELQQPLPT
+474 QNDIDIKLELQTPLPS
-489 LMLDRQQIERVLD
+489 LLLDRQQMERMLD

-512 PRGGEVRLLARH
+512 PDGGEIRLLARH
-524 HGERLILSVEDNGE
+524 HGERVILSVEDNGE

-585 IGHGTIFYVA
+585 IGHGTIFYIA

>member
-27 LLALVSVMQ
+27 LLALVSVVQ
-36 MAKSQEQL
+36 MAKSQEKL
-44 IRDNFSI
+44 IRDNFGV
-51 IEINQQLR
+51 IEVNQQLR
-59 QTLGNHLIV
+59 HALNNHLLLLV
-68 MLTDDNRSEAL
+68 RNQNDPAGFAKNRDAFQDAL
-79 APLRQSF
+79 ARGMAQAPRPTDRDAYQVIADAYSEFL
-86 QQTLERGIAEA
+86 TELETPTTD
-97 NDDVDRQAFRAVAS
+97 NS
-111 AYAAFLQQ
+111 
-119 IEASRHQNLTLLED
+119 TLLED
-133 NPLSQS
+133 NPLGQS
-139 FNKVRGLMTDM
+139 FSRVRELMVEM
-150 QGAAYDKIR
+150 QQSAYDQIR
-159 DTELRSRDRASL
+159 DTEIRSRERAQL
-171 LAGLLGLTAIAVLLI
+171 LAGLLGLTGIAVLLI
-186 GFITA
+186 GFVTA
-191 HSFARRFGE
+191 HSFARRFGD
-200 PIERLSAAADQIGR
+200 PIEQLSSVADQIGR
-214 GDFNIALPTPPIAEL
+214 GDFNINLPSSPIAEL
-229 SSLSRRFGLMAQA
+229 SSLIHRFGLMAQA
-242 LHEFKQTNVE
+242 LHDFKQTNVE
-252 ALVNGQQRLQALLD
+252 ALVDGQQRLQALLD

-276 RDGRL
+276 RQGRL

-289 RQLAWENEHLGST
+289 RQLAWETEHLGST
-302 LGEAL
+302 LGQAL
-307 GYPQLDNAARQVL
+307 GYPELDEAAQQVL
-320 DDKPLSDP
+320 DDKSLSGP

-335 ADGERRLLAWRISP
+335 ADGERRLLSWRMSP
-349 VSHHDGSISGAVMVL
+349 VNHHDGRISGAVMVL

-402 RERLRYPADS
+402 RERTKYPDNS
-412 RESDLFDTVHEEMQ
+412 READLFNTVHEEMQ
-426 RLVRLINDL
+426 RLVTLINDL

-449 LELEQCDV
+449 REPCDPSQLLEQ
-457 PELLEAARQRFE
+457 ARQRFQ
-469 VNAAE
+469 AAAM
-474 QDVQLKLELQQPLPT
+474 QNDIDIKLELQTPLPN
-489 LMLDRQQIERVLD
+489 LLLDRQQMERVLD

-512 PRGGEVRLLARH
+512 PDGGEIRLLARH
-524 HGERLILSVEDNGE
+524 HGERVILSVEDNGE

-585 IGHGTIFYVA
+585 IGHGTIFYIA

>member
-27 LLALVSVMQ
+27 LLALVSVVQ
-36 MAKSQEQL
+36 MAKSQEKL
-44 IRDNFSI
+44 IRENFGI

-59 QTLGNHLIV
+59 QSLSNHLLLLV
-68 MLTDDNRSEAL
+68 RGQRDDDALTEARTSFQAAL
-79 APLRQSF
+79 AQGLSQAARP
-86 QQTLERGIAEA
+86 
-97 NDDVDRQAFRAVAS
+97 DDRHAYQAIGE
-111 AYAAFLQQ
+111 AYARFTDELDAPSAPQ
-119 IEASRHQNLTLLED
+119 ASLLED
-133 NPLSQS
+133 NALSQA
-139 FNKVRGLMTDM
+139 FNHVRELMVDM
-150 QGAAYDKIR
+150 QQSAYDQIR
-159 DTELRSRDRASL
+159 DTEIRSRERAQL
-171 LAGLLGLTAIAVLLI
+171 LAGLLGLTGMAVLLI
-186 GFITA
+186 GFVTA
-191 HSFARRFGE
+191 HSFARRFGD
-200 PIERLSAAADQIGR
+200 PIEQLSSVADQIGR
-214 GDFNIALPTPPIAEL
+214 GDFNISLPASPIAEL
-229 SSLSRRFGLMAQA
+229 SSLIRRFGLMAQA
-242 LHEFKQTNVE
+242 LHDFKQTNVE

-266 SIDDGLLIVD
+266 SIDDGLLIID
-276 RDGRL
+276 RQGRL

-289 RQLAWENEHLGST
+289 RQLAWESEHLGST
-302 LGEAL
+302 LGQAL
-307 GYPQLDNAARQVL
+307 GYPELDEAARQVL
-320 DDKPLSDP
+320 DDKPLSGP

-335 ADGERRLLAWRISP
+335 ADGERRLLSWRMSP
-349 VSHHDGSISGAVMVL
+349 VNHHDGRISGAVMVL

-402 RERLRYPADS
+402 RERTHYPESS
-412 RESDLFDTVHEEMQ
+412 READLFSTVYEEMQ
-426 RLVRLINDL
+426 RLVTLINDL

-449 LELEQCDV
+449 RVPCEPAELMEQ
-457 PELLEAARQRFE
+457 ARQSFQPT
-469 VNAAE
+469 AA
-474 QDVQLKLELQQPLPT
+474 QNDIDIKLELQTPLPS
-489 LMLDRQQIERVLD
+489 LLLDRQQMERMLD

-512 PRGGEVRLLARH
+512 PDGGEIRLLARH
-524 HGERLILSVEDNGE
+524 HGERVILSVEDNGE

-585 IGHGTIFYVA
+585 IGHGTIFYIA

>member
-44 IRDNFSI
+44 IRNNFAI

-68 MLTDDNRSEAL
+68 MLTDSGRSEAL
-79 APLRQSF
+79 EPLSQSF

-97 NDDVDRQAFRAVAS
+97 SDEADRQAFQAVAS
-111 AYAAFLQQ
+111 AYASFLQQ
-119 IEASRHQNLTLLED
+119 VDSASNQNLTLLED
-133 NPLSQS
+133 NPLSQA
-139 FNKVRGLMTDM
+139 FNQVRSLMTDM
-150 QGAAYDKIR
+150 QRTAYDKIR

-214 GDFNIALPTPPIAEL
+214 GDFNISLPTPHIAEL

-307 GYPQLDNAARQVL
+307 GYPDLDNAARQVL

-328 PEDLVIE
+328 PEDLIIE

-402 RERLRYPADS
+402 RERLRYPAGS

-449 LELEQCDV
+449 LEQCHI

-474 QDVQLKLELQQPLPT
+474 QEVQLKLELQQPLPT
-489 LMLDRQQIERVLD
+489 LMLDRQQIERVMD

-512 PRGGEVRLLARH
+512 PKGGEVRLLARP
-524 HGERLILSVEDNGE
+524 HGERMILSVEDNGE

>member
-27 LLALVSVMQ
+27 LLALVSVVQ
-36 MAKSQEQL
+36 MAKSQEKL
-44 IRDNFSI
+44 IRENFGI

-59 QTLGNHLIV
+59 QSLSNHLLLLV
-68 MLTDDNRSEAL
+68 RGQRDDDALTEARTSFQAAL
-79 APLRQSF
+79 AQGLSQAARP
-86 QQTLERGIAEA
+86 
-97 NDDVDRQAFRAVAS
+97 DDRHAYQAIGE
-111 AYAAFLQQ
+111 AYARFTDELDAPSAPQ
-119 IEASRHQNLTLLED
+119 ASLLED
-133 NPLSQS
+133 NALSQA
-139 FNKVRGLMTDM
+139 FNHVRELMVDM
-150 QGAAYDKIR
+150 QQSAYDQIR
-159 DTELRSRDRASL
+159 DTEIRSRERAQL
-171 LAGLLGLTAIAVLLI
+171 LAGLLGLTGMAVLLI
-186 GFITA
+186 GFVTA
-191 HSFARRFGE
+191 HSFARRFGD
-200 PIERLSAAADQIGR
+200 PIEQLSSVADQIGR
-214 GDFNIALPTPPIAEL
+214 GDFNISLPASPIAEL
-229 SSLSRRFGLMAQA
+229 SSLIRRFGLMAQA
-242 LHEFKQTNVE
+242 LHDFKQTNVE

-266 SIDDGLLIVD
+266 SIDDGLLIID
-276 RDGRL
+276 RQGRL

-289 RQLAWENEHLGST
+289 RQLAWESEHLGST
-302 LGEAL
+302 LGQAL
-307 GYPQLDNAARQVL
+307 GYPELDEAARQVL
-320 DDKPLSDP
+320 DDKPLSGP

-335 ADGERRLLAWRISP
+335 ADGERRLLSWRMSP
-349 VSHHDGSISGAVMVL
+349 VNHHDGRISGAVMVL

-402 RERLRYPADS
+402 RERTHYPESS
-412 RESDLFDTVHEEMQ
+412 READLFSTVYEEMQ
-426 RLVRLINDL
+426 RLVTLINDL

-449 LELEQCDV
+449 RV
-457 PELLEAARQRFE
+457 PCEPAELLEQARQRYQPT
-469 VNAAE
+469 AA
-474 QDVQLKLELQQPLPT
+474 QNDIDIKLELQTPLPS
-489 LMLDRQQIERVLD
+489 LLLDRQQMERMLD

-512 PRGGEVRLLARH
+512 PDGGEIRLLARH
-524 HGERLILSVEDNGE
+524 HGERVILSVEDNGE

-585 IGHGTIFYVA
+585 IGHGTIFYIA

>member
-36 MAKSQEQL
+36 MAQSQERL
-44 IRDNFSI
+44 IRNNFGI
-51 IEINQQLR
+51 IEINQKLR
-59 QTLGNHLIV
+59 QSLGNHMVLLLKKSPDPSALAEVREAFQTTLARGI
-68 MLTDDNRSEAL
+68 SEAPEQL
-79 APLRQSF
+79 D
-86 QQTLERGIAEA
+86 QQTFERIGEAYARFTQAAEA
-97 NDDVDRQAFRAVAS
+97 PNSDALSLFEDGNHLSQAFNDVR
-111 AYAAFLQQ
+111 
-119 IEASRHQNLTLLED
+119 NL
-133 NPLSQS
+133 
-139 FNKVRGLMTDM
+139 MADM
-150 QGAAYDKIR
+150 QQAAYDHIR
-159 DTELRSRDRASL
+159 DTEIRGRDRALL
-171 LAGLLGLTAIAVLLI
+171 LAGLLGLTGVAVLVI

-191 HSFARRFGE
+191 HSFARRFGD
-200 PIERLSAAADQIGR
+200 PIEQLSAAADQIGR
-214 GDFNIALPTPPIAEL
+214 GNFNVVLPASPIAEV
-229 SSLSRRFGLMAQA
+229 SSLIRRFGLMAEA
-242 LHEFKQTNVE
+242 LHQFKQTNVE
-252 ALVNGQQRLQALLD
+252 ALVDGQQRLQALLD

-276 RDGRL
+276 RNGHL

-289 RQLAWENEHLGST
+289 RQLAWETEHLGSS

-307 GYPQLDNAARQVL
+307 GTPELDSAAQQVL
-320 DDKPLSDP
+320 NDQPLAAP

-335 ADGERRLLAWRISP
+335 ADGEKRLLAWRMSP
-349 VSHHDGSISGAVMVL
+349 VNHQDGRISGAVMVL

-402 RERLRYPADS
+402 RERMKFAPES
-412 RESDLFDTVHEEMQ
+412 READLSITVHEEMQ
-426 RLVRLINDL
+426 RLVGLINDL

-443 GQQKLE
+443 GQQKLDRSP
-449 LELEQCDV
+449 CDIA
-457 PELLEAARQRFE
+457 ELLGQARERFLMQAQALGIE
-469 VNAAE
+469 LN
-474 QDVQLKLELQQPLPT
+474 LELQPPLPS
-489 LMLDRQQIERVLD
+489 LLLDRSQMDRVLD
-502 NLLSNALRHT
+502 NLLSNALRYT
-512 PRGGEVRLLARH
+512 PKGGEIRLLARR
-524 HGERLILSVEDNGE
+524 HGERVILSVEDNGE

-595 LPI
+595 LPV

>member
-44 IRDNFSI
+44 IRNNFAI

-68 MLTDDNRSEAL
+68 MLTDGGRSEAL
-79 APLRQSF
+79 QPLSQSF

-97 NDDVDRQAFRAVAS
+97 SDEADRQAFQAVAS
-111 AYAAFLQQ
+111 AYASFLQQ
-119 IEASRHQNLTLLED
+119 VDAARNQNLTLLED
-133 NPLSQS
+133 NPLSQA
-139 FNKVRGLMTDM
+139 FNQVRSLMTDM
-150 QGAAYDKIR
+150 QRTAYDKIR

-214 GDFNIALPTPPIAEL
+214 GDFNISLPTPHIAEL

-307 GYPQLDNAARQVL
+307 GYPDLDNAARQVL

-328 PEDLVIE
+328 PEDLIIE

-402 RERLRYPADS
+402 RERLRYPAGS

-449 LELEQCDV
+449 LEQCHI

-474 QDVQLKLELQQPLPT
+474 QEVQLKLELQQPLPT
-489 LMLDRQQIERVLD
+489 LMLDRQQIERVMD

-512 PRGGEVRLLARH
+512 PKGGEVRLLARH
-524 HGERLILSVEDNGE
+524 HGERMILSVEDNGE